1 MNIIV
6 RAPLLS
12 ISGYGVHSRQIFR
25 WLESKNIFN
34 IDAQVL
40 NWGNTSWM
48 INPDME
54 DGLIGRIMASSKTP
68 DENKK
73 YDISFQVQLPDEW
86 DANIANINIGISA
99 VVETDVCNPAWLE
112 NMNQMNYIIVP
123 STHVKRTIENTG
135 EVSTPILVIPEWYY
149 EHIENSSFDDIE
161 IPTST
166 SFNFFMNGTITGG
179 SVGSDR
185 KNTFNALKW
194 FCEAFE
200 GDQEV
205 GLIIK
210 STVGG
215 RGTRIDRRMTEKMLK
230 ECLSQVR
237 PGEFPKVYL
246 LHGNLTSRE
255 ISSIYQRKDVKCL
268 VSLTRGEGFGLPL
281 LEAAASGLPVMTTN
295 WSGHL
300 DFLQLGRFLPINYDL
315 HPISE
320 DRIDN
325 RIFLQ
330 GMRWA
335 EPNEEDF
342 KRKVVK
348 LRNKY
353 EMPKSWA
360 QDLKRKVRE
369 NFSSKEIMIK
379 YDTFLDELLGGFK

>member
-112 NMNQMNYIIVP
+112 NMNKMNYIIVP

-166 SFNFFMNGTITGG
+166 SFNFLMN
-179 SVGSDR
+179 
-185 KNTFNALKW
+185 
-194 FCEAFE
+194 
-200 GDQEV
+200 
-205 GLIIK
+205 
-210 STVGG
+210 
-215 RGTRIDRRMTEKMLK
+215 
-230 ECLSQVR
+230 
-237 PGEFPKVYL
+237 
-246 LHGNLTSRE
+246 
-255 ISSIYQRKDVKCL
+255 
-268 VSLTRGEGFGLPL
+268 
-281 LEAAASGLPVMTTN
+281 
-295 WSGHL
+295 
-300 DFLQLGRFLPINYDL
+300 
-315 HPISE
+315 
-320 DRIDN
+320 
-325 RIFLQ
+325 
-330 GMRWA
+330 
-335 EPNEEDF
+335 
-342 KRKVVK
+342 
-348 LRNKY
+348 RN
-353 EMPKSWA
+353 
-360 QDLKRKVRE
+360 
-369 NFSSKEIMIK
+369 N
-379 YDTFLDELLGGFK
+379 